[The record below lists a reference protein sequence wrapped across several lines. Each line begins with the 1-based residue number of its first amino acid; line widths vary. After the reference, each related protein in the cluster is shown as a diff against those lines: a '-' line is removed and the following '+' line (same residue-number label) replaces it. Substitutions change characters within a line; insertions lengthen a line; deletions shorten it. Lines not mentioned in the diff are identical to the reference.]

1 MIGMKATFSIVETLE
16 RPGKG
21 TIACGTDADLLDW
34 TTDQIR
40 GLAEGE
46 AVVQGEHVRVLSVEV
61 AAALS
66 GRRNI
71 FLLLPDTTPTT
82 MLTPGMRIEVQ
93 ARA

>member
-1 MIGMKATFSIVETLE
+1 MNKTAHITIVETLE

-21 TIACGTDADLLDW
+21 VIVCGTDADLLDW

-46 AVVQGEHVRVLSVEV
+46 AIIQGEHVQVLNVEV
-61 AAALS
+61 SAALS

-71 FLLLPDTTPTT
+71 FLLLPETTPVA
-82 MLTPGMRIEVQ
+82 LLAPGTQ
-93 ARA
+93 AQVFERT